1 MNKRVIAIAWLLAAG
16 TAHAHSHPGI
26 DSFSHALEH
35 LSFNRPAGWEELYW
49 LVPAALA
56 ALLLAWQLRR
66 PQ

>member
-1 MNKRVIAIAWLLAAG
+1 MNKLLFATGLLLAAG
-16 TAHAHSHPGI
+16 TVHAHSHPGI

-35 LSFNRPAGWEELYW
+35 FALSQPAGWSDAHW
-49 LVPAALA
+49 IIPTVLA